1 MKLTIAIPT
10 YNRNKILK
18 KNLILLLPQITSD
31 CRILIIDNCS
41 DIPVI
46 DSLSDIIKQY
56 SNIDINIIRNPYNV
70 GLTGNILRCFEM
82 CPDPWLWVLG
92 DDDEVKDGAIDQII
106 NDIKKYK
113 DNHFIS
119 YAWDKPSFQRK
130 KDLITSGTDELID
143 SFESLGVI
151 LFISA
156 GIYNV
161 EKVISKLSYG
171 NFFQSTYAP
180 HLVILFMSLG
190 NYGKSVLS
198 CKQIVI
204 NKGFETPVQLRWDQI
219 FFYQIILLLRL
230 PLNPTTIFKLRKR
243 LVELTKLWTITHLIY
258 TMVFTNYDDKNNKR
272 PLVLYNDIARSFFYL
287 DKSITTRLIKS
298 IGYIVVRYPWIFK
311 PIMSFIYRTVK
322 GKDFDPNNNLRI

>member
-31 CRILIIDNCS
+31 CRILILDNCS
-41 DIPVI
+41 ETPVKETI
-46 DSLSDIIKQY
+46 SDIINEF
-56 SNIDINIIRNPYNV
+56 SHVDIRVIRNSYNL

-82 CPDPWLWVLG
+82 CTDPWLWILG
-92 DDDEVKDGAIDQII
+92 DDDHVKEGAIKQIL
-106 NDIKKYK
+106 NDIQNYK

-119 YAWDKPSFQRK
+119 YAWDEPSFQRK
-130 KDLITSGTDELID
+130 KDLITTGVDELID

-156 GIYNV
+156 GVYNI

-171 NFFQSTYAP
+171 NFFQTTYAP

-190 NYGKSVLS
+190 DTGKSVLS
-198 CKQIVI
+198 SKQIVI
-204 NKGFETPVQLRWDQI
+204 NKGFETPVHLRWDQI
-219 FFYQIILLLRL
+219 FFYQIIILLRL
-230 PLNPTTIFKLRKR
+230 PLNPTTILKLRNR

-258 TMVFTNYDDKNNKR
+258 TMVFSNYEDRDNKR
-272 PLVLYNDIARSFFYL
+272 PLVLYNDIVRSFFYL
-287 DKSITTRLIKS
+287 DKSITSRFIKLF
-298 IGYIVVRYPWIFK
+298 GYIIVRYPRIFK
-311 PIMSFIYRTVK
+311 PIMNFVYRSVK
-322 GKDFDPNNNLRI
+322 GRYFDPNNNLRI